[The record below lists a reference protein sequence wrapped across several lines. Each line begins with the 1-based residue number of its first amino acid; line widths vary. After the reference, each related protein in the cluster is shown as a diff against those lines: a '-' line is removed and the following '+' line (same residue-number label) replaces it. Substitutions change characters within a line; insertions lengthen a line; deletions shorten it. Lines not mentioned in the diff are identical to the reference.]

1 MGSIA
6 EQIYETVQSF
16 DVWGLLGLL
25 FGLLA
30 VWFLIKESIWTWPF
44 GILYVLVSF
53 VVFWEARLYGDFL
66 LHVFFL
72 ILNIY
77 GWYYWLFGKSKENE
91 EVVITSSSNQ
101 LLLITVVV
109 SIIGIYAFGLL
120 LENLPNYI
128 EGLPASSLPYWDA
141 TTSILS
147 VTGMWLT
154 TKKKIE
160 NWYYWFVVDVL
171 ATGIYFYKGVYFFAI
186 LYLVY
191 IGMAVSGYLSW
202 KKSMN
207 DKTLAIS

>member
-1 MGSIA
+1 MSSIV
-6 EQIYETVQSF
+6 EQIHETLLSF
-16 DVWGLLGLL
+16 DIWGLLGLV

-53 VVFWEARLYGDFL
+53 VVFWDARLYGDLL

-77 GWYYWLFGKSKENE
+77 GWYYWLFGKDGNDH
-91 EVVITSSSNQ
+91 EVVITTSTNK
-101 LLLITVVV
+101 LLIVTFLI
-109 SIIGIYAFGLL
+109 SLLGIGIFGYF
-120 LENLPNYI
+120 LEHLPNYF
-128 EGLPASSLPYWDA
+128 EDLPASSLPYWDA

-160 NWYYWFVVDVL
+160 NWYYWLLVDIL

-191 IGMAVSGYLSW
+191 IGMAVSGYLTW
-202 KKSMN
+202 KKLMN
-207 DKTLAIS
+207 NYKVATS